1 MDERGRCGQCRALIP
16 HSVNRCP
23 DCGYEPASQGR
34 ILGRIV
40 GLLAVFTLCV
50 TTGALG
56 YLSLLSLQQGTV
68 GQVGPLVAALLGL
81 WIGAAVALLA
91 IFSGRTRTPTNDV
104 V

>member
-1 MDERGRCGQCRALIP
+1 MDEQGRCGQCRSLI
-16 HSVNRCP
+16 SQGVDRCP

-34 ILGRIV
+34 IIGRIV

-68 GQVGPLVAALLGL
+68 GQAGPLVAALLGL
-81 WIGAAVALLA
+81 WIGAAVALVA
-91 IFSGRTRTPTNDV
+91 IFRGRTRTPTNDV